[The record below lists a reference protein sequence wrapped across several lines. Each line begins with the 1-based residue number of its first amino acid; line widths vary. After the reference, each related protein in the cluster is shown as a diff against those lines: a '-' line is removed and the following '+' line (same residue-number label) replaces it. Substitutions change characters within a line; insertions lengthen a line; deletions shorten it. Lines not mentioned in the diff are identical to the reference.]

1 MTDLVERRDL
11 YIAIAR
17 LARIIERQQHTIDE
31 LRQNHETHLVLP
43 VPPPATPREP

>member
-1 MTDLVERRDL
+1 MTDLVERDL

-43 VPPPATPREP
+43 VSSPTTPREP